1 MRYVDQVQL
10 VATGQIVEAPIQRAC
25 EDQTFGLPTGIYIA
39 MVLMFGG
46 SVAVLSLAFTDRMAV
61 SFGVIFAFLAMFFA
75 IPAVFPRM
83 ARHSRASAAKWEQ
96 FVEHGIDTATG
107 HASAASATV
116 LILLLPALIL
126 CFSLAVAV
134 IAAIL

>member
-39 MVLMFGG
+39 MALMFAG

-83 ARHSRASAAKWEQ
+83 VRHNRASAAKWEQ